1 MRATLSL
8 TDSDNLRVRMLAGRR
23 AAIEVDAHNLSEATA
38 AVPGLFPEL
47 TNAGLSV
54 IDVDGL
60 LVREFK
66 SGNVSGL
73 QDKTQVYFDREKEQK
88 RGLVV

>member
-1 MRATLSL
+1 
-8 TDSDNLRVRMLAGRR
+8 MLAGRR